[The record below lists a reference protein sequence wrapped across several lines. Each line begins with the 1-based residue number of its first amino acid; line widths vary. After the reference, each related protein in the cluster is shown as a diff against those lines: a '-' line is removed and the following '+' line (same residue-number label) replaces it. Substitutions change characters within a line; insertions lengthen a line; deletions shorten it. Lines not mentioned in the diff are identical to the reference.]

1 MATLVDRKSAKRGS
15 DSPASILAG
24 RRVDD
29 RSLRTRPKR
38 TGLLVAAALM
48 VVVFGLGFA
57 LLLSQA
63 GEKTSVLTIREPVS
77 KGQVVERENLAPKQ
91 VSGAAG
97 AIETADAGTVIG
109 KTAAVDLVAGQILNR
124 DMITDDPIPGKGKA
138 TVGLSLDPS
147 RVPSAGL
154 KPGSVVNVIAVP
166 DGESGG
172 PEDALNTPPLLAEAA
187 EVYSVD
193 GAAKEGGGLLVTL
206 IVDASESARLAAYST
221 SNRVAVVETSA
232 SDEAQ

>member
-1 MATLVDRKSAKRGS
+1 MATLVDRKGAKQGNTPS
-15 DSPASILAG
+15 SIFAA

-29 RSLRTRPKR
+29 RSLRTRSKR
-38 TGLLVAAALM
+38 TGLVVAAALM
-48 VVVFGLGFA
+48 VIVFGLGFA

-77 KGQVVERENLAPKQ
+77 KGQVVERENLVSKQ
-91 VSGAAG
+91 LAGASG
-97 AIETADAGTVIG
+97 AIETADAGTVVG
-109 KTAAVDLVAGQILNR
+109 KVAAVDLVAGQILNR
-124 DMITDDPIPGKGKA
+124 AMVTAEPVPGKGKA

-154 KPGSVVNVIAVP
+154 KPGSVVNVVAVP

-172 PEDALNTPPLLAEAA
+172 PADVLNTPPLLAEAA

-206 IVDASESARLAAYST
+206 VVDAGESARLAAYST
-221 SNRVAVVETSA
+221 SNRVAVVETSPA
-232 SDEAQ
+232 DEAN

>member
-1 MATLVDRKSAKRGS
+1 MVALVDRKTAKRES
-15 DSPASILAG
+15 ASSSIFAG
-24 RRVDD
+24 RVDD
-29 RSLRTRPKR
+29 RSLRTRSKR
-38 TGLLVAAALM
+38 TGLVVAAALM
-48 VVVFGLGFA
+48 VIVFGLGFA
-57 LLLSQA
+57 LLLTQA

-77 KGQVVERENLAPKQ
+77 KGQVVERENLVSKQ
-91 VSGAAG
+91 VAGVAG

-109 KTAAVDLVAGQILNR
+109 KTAAVGLVAGQILNR
-124 DMITDDPIPGKGKA
+124 DMITGDPVPGKGKA

-154 KPGSVVNVIAVP
+154 KPGSVVNVVAVP

-172 PEDALNTPPLLAEAA
+172 PADALNAPPLLAAAA

-221 SNRVAVVETSA
+221 SNRVAVVETSPQ
-232 SDEAQ
+232 DEAN

>member
-1 MATLVDRKSAKRGS
+1 MATLVDRKSSKRGS
-15 DSPASILAG
+15 DPASILAG

-29 RSLRTRPKR
+29 RSLRTRSRR
-38 TGLLVAAALM
+38 TGLVTLAAILIG
-48 VVVFGLGFA
+48 VFGLGFA

-63 GEKTSVLTIREPVS
+63 GAKTSVLTIREPVS
-77 KGQVVERENLAPKQ
+77 KGQVVERDNL
-91 VSGAAG
+91 VSKEVAGASG
-97 AIETADAGTVIG
+97 AIETADAATVVG

-124 DMITDDPIPGKGKA
+124 DMVTSDPIPGKGKA

-154 KPGSVVNVIAVP
+154 KPGSVVNVVAVP

-172 PEDALNTPPLLAEAA
+172 PDDALNSPPLLAEAA

-193 GAAKEGGGLLVTL
+193 GAVKEGGGLLVTL
-206 IVDASESARLAAYST
+206 IVDANESARLAAYST

>member
-1 MATLVDRKSAKRGS
+1 MATLVDRKSAKQGS
-15 DSPASILAG
+15 TPSSILAG

-29 RSLRTRPKR
+29 RSLRTRSKR
-38 TGLLVAAALM
+38 TGLVVAAALM
-48 VVVFGLGFA
+48 VIVFGLGFA

-77 KGQVVERENLAPKQ
+77 KGQVVERENLVSKQ
-91 VSGAAG
+91 VAGASG
-97 AIETADAGTVIG
+97 AIETADAGTVVG

-124 DMITDDPIPGKGKA
+124 AMVTAEPVPGKGKA

-154 KPGSVVNVIAVP
+154 KPGSIVNVVAVP
-166 DGESGG
+166 DRESGG
-172 PEDALNTPPLLAEAA
+172 PDDALNTPPLLAEAA

-206 IVDASESARLAAYST
+206 IVDANESARLAAYST
-221 SNRVAVVETSA
+221 SNRVAVVETSPA
-232 SDEAQ
+232 DEAN

>member
-1 MATLVDRKSAKRGS
+1 MATLVERKTAKRGS
-15 DSPASILAG
+15 APSTILAG
-24 RRVDD
+24 RGVDD

-48 VVVFGLGFA
+48 VIVFGLGFA

-77 KGQVVERENLAPKQ
+77 KGQVVERENLVSKQ
-91 VSGAAG
+91 VAGASG
-97 AIETADAGTVIG
+97 AIETADVGTVIG

-124 DMITDDPIPGKGKA
+124 EMITGDPIPGQGKA

-154 KPGSVVNVIAVP
+154 KPGSVVNVVAVP

-172 PEDALNTPPLLAEAA
+172 PDDSLNTPPLLAEAA

-206 IVDASESARLAAYST
+206 IVDADESARLAAYST
-221 SNRVAVVETSA
+221 RNRVAVVETSA
-232 SDEAQ
+232 ADEAQ